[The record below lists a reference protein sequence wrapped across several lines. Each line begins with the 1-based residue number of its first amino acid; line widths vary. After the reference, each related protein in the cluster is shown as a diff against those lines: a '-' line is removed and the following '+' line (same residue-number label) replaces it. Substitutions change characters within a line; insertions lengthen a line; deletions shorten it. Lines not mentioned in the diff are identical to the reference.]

1 MASCPKTVQAQDT
14 RNAIQTE
21 PILRPDSNRN
31 MSAAMLPRTSQ
42 ADLSFGRRLR
52 RERERRKIAL
62 TSIAEN
68 SKISAGLFEE
78 LERDDVSRWP
88 SGIFRRSF
96 IRAYAQAIGLDPEE
110 VAREFLERFPDP
122 NDPTAPLAVPGVPP
136 PAPAQPAPSPAI
148 TLLKPA
154 APPAPAA
161 APPPVETVMR
171 GPLSS
176 SERFTAIAWDAGIVI
191 TLGLL
196 LYTTFGSLWMPLCIA
211 MTTYFALGILL
222 FGNTPGAALCGP
234 SLPTIRLRR
243 FSRSSSDESSSSTES
258 APSHRNDG
266 RSAHPYRAPGT

>member
-1 MASCPKTVQAQDT
+1 
-14 RNAIQTE
+14 
-21 PILRPDSNRN
+21 
-31 MSAAMLPRTSQ
+31 MSAVPLPRNNQ

-96 IRAYAQAIGLDPEE
+96 IRAYAQAIGLDADE

-122 NDPTAPLAVPGVPP
+122 NDPIAAPLGVPSVP
-136 PAPAQPAPSPAI
+136 PAAPAQPAPSPAI
-148 TLLKPA
+148 TLIKPAPPPAPA
-154 APPAPAA
+154 APPAA
-161 APPPVETVMR
+161 ETVMR
-171 GPLSS
+171 GPLTP

-196 LYTTFGSLWMPLCIA
+196 LYTTFGSLWMPLCVA

-234 SLPTIRLRR
+234 TLPTIRLRR
-243 FSRSSSDESSSSTES
+243 LAQSSSDESSSSTDS
-258 APSHRNDG
+258 APSHRSDG

>member
-1 MASCPKTVQAQDT
+1 
-14 RNAIQTE
+14 
-21 PILRPDSNRN
+21 
-31 MSAAMLPRTSQ
+31 MSAATLPRNSQ
-42 ADLSFGRRLR
+42 ADPSFGRWLR

-62 TSIAEN
+62 ASIAEN
-68 SKISAGLFEE
+68 SKISVGLFEE

-110 VAREFLERFPDP
+110 IAREFLERFPDP
-122 NDPTAPLAVPGVPP
+122 NDPIATPLSVPGAPPTAAAQPAPGPASAPRTAPPPPP
-136 PAPAQPAPSPAI
+136 PAPAA
-148 TLLKPA
+148 PA
-154 APPAPAA
+154 APVSAA
-161 APPPVETVMR
+161 TVMR

-176 SERFTAIAWDAGIVI
+176 SERFTAVAWDSGIVI

-211 MTTYFALGILL
+211 MTIYFAGGILL

-234 SLPTIRLRR
+234 SLPAIRLRR
-243 FSRSSSDESSSSTES
+243 PSRSSSDESSSSSES
-258 APSHRNDG
+258 ALSHRNDG

>member
-1 MASCPKTVQAQDT
+1 
-14 RNAIQTE
+14 
-21 PILRPDSNRN
+21 
-31 MSAAMLPRTSQ
+31 MSAATLPRNSQ
-42 ADLSFGRRLR
+42 ADPSFGRWLR

-68 SKISAGLFEE
+68 SKISVGLFEE

-110 VAREFLERFPDP
+110 IAREFIERFPDP
-122 NDPTAPLAVPGVPP
+122 NDPIATPLTVSGVPP
-136 PAPAQPAPSPAI
+136 SAPAQPAPAPGPAVALK
-148 TLLKPA
+148 TALLPT
-154 APPAPAA
+154 PPAPPSAA
-161 APPPVETVMR
+161 TVMR

-176 SERFTAIAWDAGIVI
+176 SERFTAVAWDSGIVI

-196 LYTTFGSLWMPLCIA
+196 LYTTFGALWMPLCVA
-211 MTTYFALGILL
+211 MTIYFAGGILL

-234 SLPTIRLRR
+234 SLPAIRLRR
-243 FSRSSSDESSSSTES
+243 PSRSSSDESSSSSES
-258 APSHRNDG
+258 APSRRNDG